1 MGDRCTDGRKHDWRK
16 TASTY
21 SKDKG
26 LVVTEK
32 RCEKCNAIKKV
43 NQ

>member
-1 MGDRCTDGRKHDWRK
+1 MGDRCVDGRKHEWRK

-21 SKDKG
+21 SKEKG

-32 RCEKCNAIKKV
+32 RCRKCRTVRKV
-43 NQ
+43 NE

>member
-16 TASTY
+16 TGSVYT
-21 SKDKG
+21 KEKG

-32 RCEKCNAIKKV
+32 RCTKCRAIKKV

>member
-1 MGDRCTDGRKHDWRK
+1 MGDRCTDGMKHRWFK
-16 TASTY
+16 TASAY